1 MGVVIMAASGIARFS
16 SFHNRAAPRSTT
28 NSCQYA
34 LRILENG
41 KYTRSIIYYFAAVI
55 SSWPDTEAITQ
66 PIAHCQAR

>member
-55 SSWPDTEAITQ
+55 SS
-66 PIAHCQAR
+66 